1 MKGAFEAC
9 YSVTFPASTCFQSH
23 GSLWVLGRKPSTSS
37 PRRPKIV
44 HITPALQS
52 QNCPGRKQGLHLTDE
67 EVKAQRGTGTC
78 PRSSS
83 KVKGYPEY
91 FRKERAQ
98 LPPGERMRIADAPWK
113 GPGGGSI
120 SSRKP
125 FLSSPGVREGGREG
139 RSSGMASC
147 RPGFQSSPPPP
158 FRSSPAQGQQASP
171 AGLLKGAL

>member
-44 HITPALQS
+44 HVTPALQS
-52 QNCPGRKQGLHLTDE
+52 QNRPGRKQGLHLTDE

-83 KVKGYPEY
+83 KVKGYLEY
-91 FRKERAQ
+91 FRKGRAQ
-98 LPPGERMRIADAPWK
+98 LPPRALEGQFTDTRGFKIAAFSFLNYLPR
-113 GPGGGSI
+113 
-120 SSRKP
+120 SRVHP
-125 FLSSPGVREGGREG
+125 AEGGWPTFTPLPPK
-139 RSSGMASC
+139 SSFTKAKPVC
-147 RPGFQSSPPPP
+147 LPLPLRAPQ
-158 FRSSPAQGQQASP
+158 
-171 AGLLKGAL
+171 